1 MRNLPEA
8 VYFNRRLSLRLKWNA
23 SAQDSGLA
31 PDDTVDRFHAISS
44 QTLALIAHDAM
55 KPQMA
60 SFVDDHFE
68 LLSRFACRVSTGTT
82 GRNLNEL
89 AWARGWPRQVMD
101 RVLPERSNGRRR
113 ANRQSD
119 IRAAL

>member
-1 MRNLPEA
+1 MERIRA
-8 VYFNRRLSLRLKWNA
+8 
-23 SAQDSGLA
+23 GLA

-68 LLSRFACRVSTGTT
+68 LLSRFACCVST
-82 GRNLNEL
+82 RVPL
-89 AWARGWPRQVMD
+89 AEISTSWHGHVVGHKAGYGPSAAGAVQWAATRKSP
-101 RVLPERSNGRRR
+101 
-113 ANRQSD
+113 
-119 IRAAL
+119 I